1 MRLSKIRLA
10 GFKSFVDPTT
20 VQLPSNLTGVV
31 GPNGCGKSNVIDA
44 VRWVMGELSARHLR
58 GESMADVIFN
68 GSSSRQAIGTA
79 SVELVFDNADG
90 KIGGAYA
97 SYSEVS
103 LKRVVAR
110 DGSSSY
116 FINGGRCRRKDITQ
130 LFLGTGLGSRS
141 YAIIEQGM
149 ISRVIEA
156 RADDMRAFIE
166 EAAGISLYKERR
178 RETEGRIADTRE
190 NLARVQDLRDE
201 VDKQIR
207 HLQRQAATAR
217 RYQDLRGRERTLTA
231 ELLALRMREL
241 DGGAAVQDAATRA
254 AELVMQQELA
264 EQRSCEA
271 ALEKQRE
278 FHGELGAAL
287 GVVQSRFYELGAEV
301 TRTEENIRYTSEL
314 RNRHRQ
320 ELAQTATTLVEVGAQ
335 IVTDQERVAQLQAEI
350 AALAPELATLHA
362 AELASAQA
370 LQSAEAQ
377 FAAWQE
383 RWENF
388 NRELGAARQGSGV
401 EAARIE
407 QLDGQLLRLQAQADR
422 LALEH
427 ESVGRQQAGSALEQ
441 LQQREAAAAQQA
453 LALEA
458 RLASMLAQAQQLR
471 GQQQDSE
478 GELEE
483 LRTRRDRARAE
494 FMSLEALQQAALG
507 EKDPSAAAWLEGYG
521 KRSGRG
527 APTRV
532 AAALV
537 VEAGWEHAVETVLGD
552 YLEAVCVGDLDQLGD
567 ELQRLEHG
575 TLSFLETSGAG
586 AAGSAGTLAA
596 RAQGPEAALAMLA
609 RVHTCDTLAQA
620 LRERRH
626 LQPGD
631 SLVTPTGEWLGRDW
645 LRLRR
650 GGDPHAGVLERAQ
663 RLKVL
668 ARDSEVA
675 AAGLQA
681 AEAGLAALRT
691 QAQEIERA
699 RDEAQA
705 QIQSAH
711 RGHGELR
718 AQLGGMQARLDEAQ
732 LRRLR
737 LEGDRDEVE
746 SELARAR
753 AGMAQARAAHDAAI
767 SQLQQLDAQ
776 LPLLTDEREQHRE
789 RTNGARAAAQAAQLA
804 LREAMIRNESRRS
817 TLESMQGTAA
827 RLLEQRAQL
836 LQKHAALS
844 AELADGDAPIHEL
857 QARLQAALDRRLEV
871 EADLAKARQALEDA
885 DLEMRTLDQRR
896 LGAEQRVNV
905 ARQEMDAA
913 RMQAQ
918 ESRVRRESLLEQFAE
933 TRFELA
939 EISATLAEDAAVAD
953 WEARLAE
960 VRADIERLGSVNLAA
975 IEELQQQT
983 ERKTYLDRQYA
994 DVNDALTTLED
1005 AMKRMDKETRSRF
1018 EDTFNRVNAG
1028 LKEKFPRLFGGGHAY
1043 LELVGDDPL
1052 AAGVAVMAR
1061 PPGKRNSTISQ
1072 LSGGEKALT
1081 AVALVFSIFDLNPAP
1096 FCLLDEVD
1104 APLDEHNVARFC
1116 DIVREMSGRVQFIF
1130 ITHNKTTMEMASQLL
1145 GVTMNEPGVSRLVSV
1160 DVDAAVRLAAV

>member
-68 GSSSRQAIGTA
+68 GSGSRQAIGTA

-97 SYSEVS
+97 GYSEVS

-217 RYQDLRGRERTLTA
+217 RYQDLRGRERLLTA

-287 GVVQSRFYELGAEV
+287 GVVQSRYYELGAEV

-314 RNRHRQ
+314 RNRHRE
-320 ELAQTATTLVEVGAQ
+320 ELAQTAATLVEVGAQ

-350 AALAPELATLHA
+350 AALAPELATLQA
-362 AELASAQA
+362 AELANAQA
-370 LQSAEAQ
+370 LHSAEAQ

-427 ESVGRQQAGSALEQ
+427 ESVGRQQAGTALDQ

-458 RLASMLAQAQQLR
+458 RLATLLADAQQLR
-471 GQQQDSE
+471 VQQQDSE
-478 GELEE
+478 RQLEE
-483 LRTRRDRARAE
+483 LRTRRDRTRAE

-507 EKDPSAAAWLEGYG
+507 EKDPSAAAWLEDFG
-521 KRSGRG
+521 KRGGSG

-537 VEAGWEHAVETVLGD
+537 VEADWGHAVETVLGD
-552 YLEAVCVGDLDQLGD
+552 YLEAVCVGDLDQLGE
-567 ELQRLEHG
+567 ELQRLERG

-586 AAGSAGTLAA
+586 ATGSAGTLAA
-596 RAQGPEAALAMLA
+596 RVQGPEAVLAMLA

-626 LQPGD
+626 LQPGE

-663 RLKVL
+663 RLKAL
-668 ARDSEVA
+668 GRDSEVD
-675 AAGLQA
+675 AAGVQA
-681 AEAGLAALRT
+681 AEAALAALRA
-691 QAQEIERA
+691 QAQAVERA
-699 RDEAQA
+699 RDAAQA
-705 QIQSAH
+705 EIQGVH
-711 RGHGELR
+711 REHGELR

-737 LEGDRDEVE
+737 LEGDREEVE

-776 LPLLTDEREQHRE
+776 LPLLTDERDQNRE

-817 TLESMQGTAA
+817 TLESMQSTAA

-836 LQKHAALS
+836 VQKHEALS
-844 AELADGDAPIHEL
+844 AGLADGDAPIHEL

-871 EADLAKARQALEDA
+871 EADLANARQALEDA
-885 DLEMRTLDQRR
+885 DLEMRSLDQRR

-933 TRFELA
+933 TRLELA
-939 EISATLAEDAAVAD
+939 EISATLAADAVVAD
-953 WEARLAE
+953 WETRLAE
-960 VRADIERLGSVNLAA
+960 VRADIEKLGSVNLAA
-975 IEELQQQT
+975 IEELQQQS
-983 ERKTYLDRQYA
+983 ERKTYLDRQYT

-1005 AMKRMDKETRSRF
+1005 AMKRMDKETRARF

-1061 PPGKRNSTISQ
+1061 PPGKRNSSISQ